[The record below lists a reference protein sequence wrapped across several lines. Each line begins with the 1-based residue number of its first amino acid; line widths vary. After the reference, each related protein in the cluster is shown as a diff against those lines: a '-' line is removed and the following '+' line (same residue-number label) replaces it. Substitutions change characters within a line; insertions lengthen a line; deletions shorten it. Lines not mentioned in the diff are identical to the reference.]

1 MENKNKNAFATTIK
15 ENLTK
20 ETNFFFRPDT
30 IRDICQKY
38 F

>member
-1 MENKNKNAFATTIK
+1 MLSRLNFTTIK

-20 ETNFFFRPDT
+20 ETNFFRPDT